1 MANYPTQLGVAPAHP
16 MEEFVFHVGGRTL
29 LLSATAMI
37 YALSVSGD
45 PPQVSPCHVVLLF
58 LLCALGIG
66 LIHVSPAL
74 RRVPRAVAVA
84 RALHRLLWEPRQSQG
99 NRVKKWECTDAGIQS
114 HVLKTMAAFIS
125 CLSSAPSQHPLI
137 KDSISDMLVAL
148 EGILQ
153 SENERILSQA
163 VDATQK
169 LVSTIGNSVRQ
180 DGQRCESQGIW
191 EALEKTKTIRSI
203 ADALR
208 KFVGGVQPIEC
219 FTAMTALLTTIL
231 WKWPSARYHVWSNNM
246 LMVKVER
253 FCGNPDSSIAISVL
267 KLYSALALCG
277 HGVMKLL
284 ERKELTAKVV
294 QSLGKSHPISVRIEA
309 LKLCRHLMRSAKGCS
324 MLTSLNCEAIV
335 QEINRALGGWRSSS
349 CKRIPQD
356 QIPLVIEACRT
367 ALMTR
372 WVGPHHSFFWANKID
387 KILLDILI
395 GNCITKNQTQVLLSS
410 ENLLSLVSDNITS
423 AQPFIWDILGYLA
436 AHCEEDFHPKSEGKP
451 LFLDILISCACLVAT
466 DMMQKGITS
475 LPSSVSEIEPVSRAV
490 LLMFVLSSLKVLATG
505 DVSIVSNSLHSITN
519 LINLASFSTLPEYHN
534 LISENNGVE
543 ILSNIIKSCL
553 KSDIRVSRSSI
564 ASHLQCCWHD
574 VEEWE
579 GDDII
584 LFYSLRALSQL
595 IGFSNLVYDHT
606 KESSNKHSEAQE
618 LISNLQY
625 ILSSTFGRG
634 PRWFAAYI
642 LSFFGLYGFA
652 NKLGRRMEKALY
664 EQELADV
671 ELVLMNGQSYTV
683 HGAILAA
690 RCPYLLPQRESH
702 IEERKLDGHHNDLE
716 IGHHREKLIHRVRM
730 SDRVDSDALFRI
742 LEYVYT
748 GFTLVDKHLIK
759 QLKVLSKFCELKH
772 LSALLQKKQLSWGMQ
787 VPALISL

>member
-1 MANYPTQLGVAPAHP
+1 MGSSSKARAREKKRELGD
-16 MEEFVFHVGGRTL
+16 HVLALRHRL
-29 LLSATAMI
+29 HH
-37 YALSVSGD
+37 ALS
-45 PPQVSPCHVVLLF
+45 
-58 LLCALGIG
+58 LGIKYPSFSSER
-66 LIHVSPAL
+66 SP
-74 RRVPRAVAVA
+74 
-84 RALHRLLWEPRQSQG
+84 SQG

-148 EGILQ
+148 DGILQ

-180 DGQRCESQGIW
+180 YPVLEVIFSLSRLLSLNQLRITTSCAIALNCILTNLGMVRGANHREIW

-203 ADALR
+203 ADALQ

-277 HGVMKLL
+277 HGAMKLL

-309 LKLCRHLMRSAKGCS
+309 LKLCRHLM
-324 MLTSLNCEAIV
+324 
-335 QEINRALGGWRSSS
+335 
-349 CKRIPQD
+349 
-356 QIPLVIEACRT
+356 
-367 ALMTR
+367 
-372 WVGPHHSFFWANKID
+372 
-387 KILLDILI
+387 
-395 GNCITKNQTQVLLSS
+395 
-410 ENLLSLVSDNITS
+410 
-423 AQPFIWDILGYLA
+423 
-436 AHCEEDFHPKSEGKP
+436 
-451 LFLDILISCACLVAT
+451 
-466 DMMQKGITS
+466 
-475 LPSSVSEIEPVSRAV
+475 
-490 LLMFVLSSLKVLATG
+490 
-505 DVSIVSNSLHSITN
+505 
-519 LINLASFSTLPEYHN
+519 
-534 LISENNGVE
+534 
-543 ILSNIIKSCL
+543 SCL

-772 LSALLQKKQLSWGMQ
+772 LSALLQKKQLSWGNAGPSFDLTVVLNPAGHPFSFSEIIR
-787 VPALISL
+787 VPIGWEALVKLVHWFYSGELPGINPDCRWNNIDTELQIRELRAYVELCSLAEFWCLEEVGEESLKVIASCLRSDQRASIGIVQFATKLNQWKIVEIGVQEIAPSYSKLRVAGELEDLDEELPSEGERVRIPTKRLFYI